1 MQPAEVRQRFFA
13 QMKETIATNLD
24 GSDARRLDDFSRIF
38 FENASLD
45 EIKDRRP
52 RDIYGAIFGTW
63 SFIQEFDPRKPKL
76 RLFNPDFEKHGW
88 QNSHT
93 VLALLIR
100 DIPFA
105 IDSIRLELNA
115 RDIAIHTVHGVK
127 LRVVRDDAGR
137 LQQIS
142 SANHKAHAEG
152 RTEALYQLEIG
163 RCSEGRE
170 LRELSEALMQVL
182 GDVEIVVDDFRQMR
196 SQIEKL
202 EEDIVGW
209 QKNVS
214 ADALEEG
221 VHFLRWLHNNHFT
234 FLGVETLQVSYEN
247 DRPHVQRVVGS
258 ERGLLKRRSTSGVAD
273 LVHELTSVAVTSNV
287 IAPRTL
293 ESLITFSKSS
303 VRSRVHRRAHPDYI
317 AVRLLD
323 DKGRITRVVRFLGLF
338 TSATYTTSALSI
350 PLVRQKVSTLLQRAD
365 VNLESHE
372 GKSLLRV
379 IETFPRDELFVAN
392 VDELFRII
400 TAVHAIAE
408 RKQVRLFLRG
418 DAEGKFYSCFVYT
431 PKDIYNTEL
440 REKIQATLFDALN
453 AVESEF
459 NTYFSESVLTRVH
472 FIFRAGGDAPVD
484 ADEGELEKR
493 IVRASKSWEDM
504 LGESLAE
511 EFGEERGTF
520 YLHLYERAFPPGYQH
535 DFDPRVGV
543 TDIKAIRHLD
553 NENDIG
559 LSLYRVLEDKP
570 NVVRFRLFHI
580 GEPLILSDIMPILEN
595 LGLRAVGERPYGIV
609 RHDRLRIWIHEFTL
623 IYGLADEIDIGTVK
637 EKFQEAFLRVWR
649 GDADNDTFNR
659 LVLGTRLDWRDVA
672 MLRAYA
678 RYMKQINVKFSTDF
692 IAEALAH
699 HLGIAQQLAEFFTSR
714 LDPHYSEPE
723 TERTAYTRG
732 LQERIVAALDKV
744 ENLSEDRVIR
754 GYLELIQATLRTNF
768 FVRDGLGNFKPCMSF
783 KFNPALISDVPQP
796 KPMFEIYVY
805 SPRVEGVHLRRG
817 KVARGGLRWSDR
829 LEDYRTEVLGLV
841 KAQQVKNAVIVPVG
855 AKGGFVCRRLSK
867 TASREEVQA
876 EGIACYQI
884 FVRGILDLTDNLIG
898 GAVVPPADVKRFDED
913 DYYLVVAADKGTAS
927 FSDIANAISAE
938 YNFWL
943 GDAFASGGSI
953 GYDHKKIGITARGAW
968 VSVER
973 NFRER
978 GLNTQTTDFTVV
990 GIGDM
995 SGDVFGNGLL
1005 RSEHTKLVAAFDH
1018 RHIFI
1023 DPEPDAAASFVERQ
1037 RLFNLPRS
1045 SWADYNSKLI
1055 SNGGGVFSRNAKS
1068 IAVSDAMKQRF
1079 DIPQSQLTPS
1089 ELIAALLKAPVDL
1102 IWNGG
1107 IGTYIKA
1114 SRESHADAGDKSND
1128 SLRVDGAAVRA
1139 RVIGEG
1145 GNLGMTQLAR
1155 IEYALLGGALNT
1167 DFIDNSAGVD
1177 CSDHEVNIKIL
1188 LNEIVASGDM
1198 TEKQRRELLEQMQDS
1213 VAELVLQN
1221 NYRQTQAISIA
1232 AYEALVRTGEYRRLI
1247 SSLEAGGHLNRA
1259 LEFIPDDDTL
1269 AERRTQKKAL
1279 TRPELSILIAYV
1291 KGLLKQELATSSLPD
1306 DPYISRIIT
1315 TAFPPLLDERFSK
1328 EMARHR
1334 LRREI
1339 IATQAA
1345 NDMVNRMG
1353 ITFVERMRA
1362 STGYGSADITRAYIT
1377 ARDIFGMRE
1386 HWAAIE
1392 ALDNRIDNNLQL
1404 QLFSDVTRLVRRA
1417 SRWLLRNRR
1426 SIIDPAAEVAR
1437 FLDSVS
1443 AFHGTLG
1450 DLLSSASAL
1459 RYEQHCCDLEEQG
1472 VPITLAK
1479 VVAGAPALYSMLGI
1493 VEAAKQSD
1501 VDLNDVAK
1509 VYFRLG
1515 EVLELDWFAK
1525 QIADL
1530 HIENHWQALARES
1543 FRDDLEWQQ
1552 RSLTVGVL
1560 KHISGVN
1567 GTEEALK
1574 LWLESQAA
1582 MVERWRLML
1591 VDLHNAQTQDFAMYS
1606 VAVRELLDLAQ
1617 SSSHSV

>member
-1 MQPAEVRQRFFA
+1 MQPAESRQRFFA
-13 QMKETIATNLD
+13 QLKESIS
-24 GSDARRLDDFSRIF
+24 GSLEGADARRLEEFSHLYYD
-38 FENASLD
+38 NVLLD
-45 EIKDRRP
+45 ELKERRP

-63 SFIQEFDPRKPKL
+63 NFVQEFDSRKPKL

-88 QNSHT
+88 QNNHT

-127 LRVVRDDAGR
+127 LRTVRDEAGH
-137 LQQIS
+137 LQQIG
-142 SANHKAHAEG
+142 SANHRAHHEG
-152 RTEALYQLEIG
+152 ARTEALYQLEIG

-170 LRELSEALMQVL
+170 LRELQNALMQVL
-182 GDVEIVVDDFRQMR
+182 GEVEIVVDDFRHMR
-196 SQIEKL
+196 SQVEKL
-202 EEDIVGW
+202 QEDIASW
-209 QKNVS
+209 QRFV
-214 ADALEEG
+214 AGGVLDEG

-234 FLGVETLQVSYEN
+234 FLGVETLQVSYEG
-247 DRPHVQRVVGS
+247 DAPHVQRIVGS

-273 LVHELTSVAVTSNV
+273 LSHELAATTTVPA
-287 IAPRTL
+287 TL

-323 DKGRITRVVRFLGLF
+323 EKGRIGRVVRFLGLF
-338 TSATYTTSALSI
+338 TSATYTTSATSI
-350 PLVRQKVSTLLQRAD
+350 PLVRQKVSTLIKRAD
-365 VNLESHE
+365 VNLDSHE

-379 IETFPRDELFVAN
+379 IETFPRDELFVAT
-392 VDELFRII
+392 VDELFRIV

-418 DAEGKFYSCFVYT
+418 DASAKFFSCFVYT

-440 REKIQATLFDALN
+440 REKIQGTLFQALD

-472 FIFRAGGDAPVD
+472 FIFRIDDDANPEP
-484 ADEGELEKR
+484 DENELEKR
-493 IVRASKSWEDM
+493 VIQVSKSWEDM
-504 LGESLAE
+504 LGESLIE
-511 EFGEERGTF
+511 EFGEERGNF
-520 YLHLYERAFPPGYQH
+520 YAHLYERAFPPGYQH

-543 TDIKAIRHLD
+543 TDIKAIRGLD

-559 LSLYRVLEDKP
+559 LNLYRVLEDKP

-580 GEPLILSDIMPILEN
+580 GEPLFLSDIMPILEN

-609 RHDRLRIWIHEFTL
+609 RHDRLRIWVHEFTL
-623 IYGLADEIDIGTVK
+623 IYGLADEIDIGVVK
-637 EKFQEAFLRVWR
+637 EKFQEAFLRIWR
-649 GDADNDTFNR
+649 GDADNDAFNR
-659 LVLGTRLDWRDVA
+659 LVLGTRLGWREVA

-699 HLGIAQQLAEFFTSR
+699 HLGVAQQLAEFFVCR
-714 LDPHYSEPE
+714 FNPHGDDAEADRNAYSK
-723 TERTAYTRG
+723 G
-732 LQERIVAALDKV
+732 LKERIITALDKV

-754 GYLELIQATLRTNF
+754 AYLELILATLRTNF
-768 FVRDGLGNFKPCMSF
+768 FAQDNAGNFKPCISF
-783 KFNPALISDVPQP
+783 KFNPATISDLPLP
-796 KPMFEIYVY
+796 RPMFEIYVY

-855 AKGGFVCRRLSK
+855 AKGGFVCKRLGK
-867 TASREEVQA
+867 TATREEVQA

-898 GAVVPPADVKRFDED
+898 NAVVPPADVKRFDED

-938 YNFWL
+938 YKFWL

-953 GYDHKKIGITARGAW
+953 GYDHKKMGITARGAW

-978 GLNTQTTDFTVV
+978 GLNTRTTDFTVI

-995 SGDVFGNGLL
+995 SGDVFGNGML
-1005 RSEHTKLVAAFDH
+1005 RSEHIKLVAAFDH

-1023 DPEPDAAASFVERQ
+1023 DPEPDPLASFAERQ

-1045 SWADYNSKLI
+1045 SWADYRVSLI
-1055 SNGGGVFSRNAKS
+1055 SSGGGVFSRNAKS
-1068 IAVSDAMKQRF
+1068 IAISDAMKQRF
-1079 DIPQSQLTPS
+1079 DIAQATLTPT
-1089 ELIAALLKAPVDL
+1089 ELISSLLKAPVDL

-1107 IGTYIKA
+1107 IGTYFKA
-1114 SRESHADAGDKSND
+1114 SRESHTDAGDKSND
-1128 SLRVDGAAVRA
+1128 SLRVDGSDVRA

-1145 GNLGMTQLAR
+1145 GNLGMTQMSR
-1155 IEYALLGGALNT
+1155 IEYALHGGALNT

-1188 LNEIVASGDM
+1188 LNDIVVSGDL
-1198 TEKQRRELLEQMQDS
+1198 TEKQRRELLEQMQES
-1213 VAELVLQN
+1213 VLELVLLN
-1221 NYRQTQAISIA
+1221 NYRQTQAISVA
-1232 AYEALVRTGEYRRLI
+1232 AHEALLRTGEYRRLI

-1259 LEFIPDDDTL
+1259 LEFIPDDESL
-1269 AERRTQKKAL
+1269 AERRTQRQAL

-1291 KGLLKQELATSSLPD
+1291 KGLLKQELAASGLPD

-1315 TAFPPLLDERFSK
+1315 TAFPPLLAERYPQ
-1328 EMARHR
+1328 EVAHHR

-1353 ITFVERMRA
+1353 ITFVDRMRA

-1377 ARDIFGMRE
+1377 ARDIFDMQT
-1386 HWAAIE
+1386 HWSAIE
-1392 ALDNRIDNNLQL
+1392 ALDSRIDNNLQL
-1404 QLFSDVTRLVRRA
+1404 QLFSDITRLVRRA

-1426 SIIDPAAEVAR
+1426 SIIDPAVEVER
-1437 FLDSVS
+1437 FFDSV
-1443 AFHGTLG
+1443 AKFRGTLS
-1450 DLLSSASAL
+1450 DLLSSSAAE
-1459 RYEQHCCDLEEQG
+1459 RYHERCQQLEDQG
-1472 VPITLAK
+1472 VPAPLTN

-1493 VEAAKQSD
+1493 VEAAKQSGA
-1501 VDLNDVAK
+1501 DLNDVAK

-1515 EVLELDWFAK
+1515 EVLELEWFAR

-1560 KHISGVN
+1560 RYMSADAD
-1567 GTEEALK
+1567 TEEALR

-1591 VDLHNAQTQDFAMYS
+1591 NDLHGAQTQDFAMYS

-1617 SSSHSV
+1617 SSSHAVRE

>member
-1 MQPAEVRQRFFA
+1 MQPAEIRQRFFA
-13 QMKETIATNLD
+13 QLKETISASLD
-24 GSDARRLDDFSRIF
+24 GPEARRLDDFSRLYY
-38 FENASLD
+38 ENALFA
-45 EIKDRRP
+45 ELKDRRP

-63 SFIQEFDPRKPKL
+63 NFIQEFDSRKPKL

-115 RDIAIHTVHGVK
+115 RDIAIHTIHGVK
-127 LRVVRDDAGR
+127 LRAVRDAAGH

-142 SANHKAHAEG
+142 SANHKTHAEG
-152 RTEALYQLEIG
+152 RTEALYQLEIARRG
-163 RCSEGRE
+163 EGRE
-170 LRELSEALMQVL
+170 LRELQDALMQVL

-196 SQIEKL
+196 SQVEKL
-202 EEDIVGW
+202 GDDIASW
-209 QKNVS
+209 QKFSGN
-214 ADALEEG
+214 DAVNEG
-221 VHFLRWLHNNHFT
+221 SHFLRWLYNNHFT
-234 FLGVETLQVSYEN
+234 FLGAEVLQVSYER
-247 DRPHVQRVVGS
+247 DAPHVQRVVGS
-258 ERGLLKRRSTSGVAD
+258 ERGLLKNRSTSGVAD
-273 LVHELTSVAVTSNV
+273 LIQELASENA
-287 IAPRTL
+287 APDKL

-323 DKGRITRVVRFLGLF
+323 DKGRISHIVRFLGLF
-338 TSATYTTSALSI
+338 TSATYTTSAMSI
-350 PLVRQKVSTLLQRAD
+350 PLIRQKVSALLQRAN
-365 VNLESHE
+365 VNLDSHE

-379 IETFPRDELFVAN
+379 IETFPRDELFVAK
-392 VDELFRII
+392 VDELYRII

-408 RKQVRLFLRG
+408 RKQVRLFLRR
-418 DAEGKFYSCFVYT
+418 DADGKFYSCFVYT
-431 PKDIYNTEL
+431 PKDIYNTDL
-440 REKIQATLFDALN
+440 REKIQNTLFVALN

-472 FIFRAGGDAPVD
+472 FIFRVGDGTHVD
-484 ADEGELEKR
+484 ADEAELEKR
-493 IVRASKSWEDM
+493 IIQVSKSWDDM
-504 LGESLAE
+504 LDESLVE

-520 YLHLYERAFPPGYQH
+520 YAHLYERAFPPGYQH

-543 TDIKAIRHLD
+543 TDIKAIRNLD

-623 IYGLADEIDIGTVK
+623 IYGLADQIDVGGVK
-637 EKFQEAFLRVWR
+637 EKFQEAFLRIWR

-678 RYMKQINVKFSTDF
+678 RYMKQVNVKFGTDF

-699 HLGIAQQLAEFFTSR
+699 HLGIAQQLAEFFNSR
-714 LDPHYSEPE
+714 FNLHNAAVD
-723 TERTAYTRG
+723 TERDAYTRG
-732 LQERIVAALDKV
+732 LQERILVALDKV
-744 ENLSEDRVIR
+744 DNLSEDRTIR
-754 GYLELIQATLRTNF
+754 AYLELIQATSRTNF
-768 FVRDGLGNFKPCMSF
+768 FARDSAGNFKPCMSF
-783 KFNPALISDVPQP
+783 KLNPALISDMPLP
-796 KPMFEIYVY
+796 RPMFEIYVY

-855 AKGGFVCRRLSK
+855 AKGGFVCKRLSK
-867 TASREEVQA
+867 TASREEMQA

-884 FVRGILDLTDNLIG
+884 FIRGILDLTDNLVG
-898 GAVVPPADVKRFDED
+898 GEVVPPADVRRYDED

-938 YNFWL
+938 YKFWL

-953 GYDHKKIGITARGAW
+953 GYDHKKMGITARGAW

-995 SGDVFGNGLL
+995 SGDVFGNGMLL
-1005 RSEHTKLVAAFDH
+1005 SNHTRLIAAFDH

-1023 DPEPDAAASFVERQ
+1023 DPDPDAAASFVERQ

-1045 SWADYNSKLI
+1045 SWADYNAALI
-1055 SNGGGVFSRNAKS
+1055 SAGGGVFSRNAKS
-1068 IAVSDAMKQRF
+1068 VAITDAIKRRF
-1079 DIPQSQLTPS
+1079 DIQQNQLTPS
-1089 ELIAALLKAPVDL
+1089 EFISAIMKAPVDL

-1114 SRESHADAGDKSND
+1114 SRESHSDAGDKSND

-1155 IEYALLGGALNT
+1155 IEYALKGGALNT

-1188 LNEIVASGDM
+1188 LNDIVAGGDM
-1198 TEKQRRELLEQMQDS
+1198 TEKQRRELLEQMQES
-1213 VAELVLQN
+1213 VAELVLLN

-1232 AYEALVRTGEYRRLI
+1232 AYEALMRAGEYRRLI
-1247 SSLEAGGHLNRA
+1247 SSLETGGHLSRA

-1269 AERRTQKKAL
+1269 AERRSQKQAL

-1291 KGLLKQELATSSLPD
+1291 KGLLKQELATSNLPD

-1315 TAFPPLLDERFSK
+1315 TAFPPLLEERFPQELSH
-1328 EMARHR
+1328 HR

-1362 STGYGSADITRAYIT
+1362 STGYGSPDITRAYIT
-1377 ARDIFGMRE
+1377 ARDIFGMQQ
-1386 HWAAIE
+1386 HWAEIE
-1392 ALDNRIDNNLQL
+1392 ALDNRIDNHLQL

-1426 SIIDPAAEVAR
+1426 SIIDPAAEVGR

-1450 DLLSSASAL
+1450 DLLSATAAQ
-1459 RYEQHCCDLEEQG
+1459 RYEQRCNELEEQG
-1472 VPITLAK
+1472 VPSALAK
-1479 VVAGAPALYSMLGI
+1479 VVAGASALYSMLGI

-1515 EVLELDWFAK
+1515 EVLELEWFAK

-1560 KHISGVN
+1560 KYLTADN
-1567 GTEEALK
+1567 DTERALK
-1574 LWLESQAA
+1574 QWLESQSA

-1591 VDLHNAQTQDFAMYS
+1591 IDLHNAPTQDFAMYS

-1617 SSSHSV
+1617 SSSHSTSAET